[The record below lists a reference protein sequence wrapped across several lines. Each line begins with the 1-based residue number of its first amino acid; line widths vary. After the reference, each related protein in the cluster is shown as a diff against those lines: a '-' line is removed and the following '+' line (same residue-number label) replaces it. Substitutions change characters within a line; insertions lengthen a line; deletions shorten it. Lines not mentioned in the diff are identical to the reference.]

1 MRIRPATLST
11 SSLRLRE
18 DWCGVRTGL
27 GDSGPAWPPTVLPSC
42 TAPPFWARF
51 KRPQAGGSLH
61 LPCPLVPAL
70 ARTSPDAAPSLRGS
84 GQDLAMPGAV
94 SPEGTP
100 GAPSAPEAPTHA
112 APRRLES
119 SFSVEA
125 LLARP
130 GPRART
136 AGLWP
141 SALCAPA
148 PVLPWPGPET
158 WLPPACLGPALH
170 QPGASIPVLALR
182 LAPFCGLRSLG
193 VTGKGTRGVRSG
205 GDSSRG
211 GKWRGTPRAQWEGVL
226 WPLIWQWTQLRGC
239 TRIPSY

>member
-1 MRIRPATLST
+1 
-11 SSLRLRE
+11 
-18 DWCGVRTGL
+18 
-27 GDSGPAWPPTVLPSC
+27 
-42 TAPPFWARF
+42 
-51 KRPQAGGSLH
+51 
-61 LPCPLVPAL
+61 
-70 ARTSPDAAPSLRGS
+70 
-84 GQDLAMPGAV
+84 MPGAV

-100 GAPSAPEAPTHA
+100 GAPDAPEAPTHA

-170 QPGASIPVLALR
+170 QPGTSIPVLALR

-193 VTGKGTRGVRSG
+193 VTGKGTRGARSG

-226 WPLIWQWTQLRGC
+226 WPLIWQWTQAAGLHSNPKLLRCAGRPRSEVC
-239 TRIPSY
+239 KVALGLSGTQPCYVPLAPPIPCLDDFAARDPCQSRLLPGLSEN